1 MSMFAQDHSELY
13 INPEAP
19 DPTEGGG
26 GLLEVATH
34 LGVRLLQEGPTPGTA
49 ALDVRALWQVRGR
62 ALRCRLG
69 ACAS

>member
-49 ALDVRALWQVRGR
+49 ALDGRALWQVRGR
-62 ALRCRLG
+62 AF
-69 ACAS
+69 